1 MYSLI
6 NLIEDKTSDADY
18 VLYILESIDPQLL
31 AGEVVQDY
39 LTQIRFIK
47 AERFELLKLLLK
59 NILFLK
65 SERFPSVLSIIN
77 LSLFASLDKSNFN
90 EDSLVKLDTLFSIM
104 RMVYDYGRYFNPK
117 FK

>member
-1 MYSLI
+1 MYSLK
-6 NLIEDKTSDADY
+6 NLIEDKTSEENY
-18 VLYILESIDPQLL
+18 VLYILESIDSHLL
-31 AGEVVQDY
+31 EGVVVQDY

-65 SERFPSVLSIIN
+65 HECFPSVLNIID
-77 LSLFASLDKSNFN
+77 LSLFVSLDKSNFN
-90 EDSLVKLDTLFSIM
+90 DDSLVKLDTLFSIM
-104 RMVYDYGRYFNPK
+104 RMVYDYGRYYNPK